1 MLWRL
6 LRVKIV
12 ESTGVTYAGRWTDKK
27 CTLRITWNPFTSLAL
42 LNIPV
47 NTAAKPSRAGT
58 SCICTSMPF
67 TQSSRHNNT
76 IKTLSSLLG
85 PFQDPSDLLQ
95 FVVESFDG
103 PKKYHCGLCNKFGHN
118 GKAHVRNHIE
128 AVHYPNTFL
137 YSCDQCGQSF
147 PSKNNAQLHK
157 SRVHKRGETR

>member
-1 MLWRL
+1 MDR
-6 LRVKIV
+6 
-12 ESTGVTYAGRWTDKK
+12 K
-27 CTLRITWNPFTSLAL
+27 CTLRTTWKQFISLAL
-42 LNIPV
+42 LSILV
-47 NTAAKPSRAGT
+47 DTAVKPSRVET
-58 SCICTSMPF
+58 SCICMLMPF
-67 TQSSRHNNT
+67 TQSSRRNIKSA

-157 SRVHKRGETR
+157 SRVHKRGEINDSF